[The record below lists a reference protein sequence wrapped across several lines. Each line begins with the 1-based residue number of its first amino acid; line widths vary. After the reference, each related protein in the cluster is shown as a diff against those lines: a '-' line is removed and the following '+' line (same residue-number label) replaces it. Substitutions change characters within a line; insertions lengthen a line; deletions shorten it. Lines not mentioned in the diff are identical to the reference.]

1 MKIGIIGAG
10 FAGLASAYYLSACF
24 DVTLFD
30 QKGIGG
36 GASGISSGLLHPYPG
51 EQGRRSWHADEALAT
66 AQELLQASEQELG
79 KPVARYGGILRQGP
93 CLNPGDDVEL
103 LADGSSFIKSG
114 ITVFS
119 DLYLTGLWKACDK
132 RGVKLVL
139 QKVGKLHE
147 LEDFDQ
153 IVIAAGAG
161 IRSFPECAHLKIN
174 FVKGQV
180 LTLEKMVEQSISSKR
195 YFAVT
200 ADPRQCHLGSTY
212 ERDFVDAE
220 PDLEK
225 AISLL
230 QPEDKVVD
238 CRAGIR
244 VTNPAHY
251 FPILE
256 QINPKVWALT
266 AFGSRGLLYHA
277 YFGKKIAERVL
288 QNSNLVYPFSDL

>member
-10 FAGLASAYYLSACF
+10 FAGLACAYYLSEHF
-24 DVTLFD
+24 EITLFD

-36 GASGISSGLLHPYPG
+36 GASGIASGLLHPYPG
-51 EQGRRSWHADEALAT
+51 EQGRRSWHADEALAA
-66 AQELLQASEQELG
+66 AQELLQVAEAALG
-79 KPVARYGGILRQGP
+79 RSVARFGGILRKGP

-103 LADGSSFIKSG
+103 LADASYFIKSG

-119 DLYLTGLWKACDK
+119 DLYLAGLWKACEK
-132 RGVKLVL
+132 RDVKIVL
-139 QKVGKLHE
+139 QKVGQLQE

-161 IRSFPECAHLKIN
+161 IRNFPECTHLKIN

-180 LTLEKMVEQSISSKR
+180 LTLEKTLAQSISSKR

-200 ADPRQCHLGSTY
+200 ANPKQCHLGSTY
-212 ERDFVDAE
+212 ERDFEDEE

-225 AISLL
+225 AIAFL
-230 QPEDKVVD
+230 QPEEKVVD
-238 CRAGIR
+238 CRSGIR

-251 FPILE
+251 FPLLE
-256 QINPKVWALT
+256 QINPKTWAVT

-277 YFGKKIAERVL
+277 YFGKKIAEKISH
-288 QNSNLVYPFSDL
+288 NI